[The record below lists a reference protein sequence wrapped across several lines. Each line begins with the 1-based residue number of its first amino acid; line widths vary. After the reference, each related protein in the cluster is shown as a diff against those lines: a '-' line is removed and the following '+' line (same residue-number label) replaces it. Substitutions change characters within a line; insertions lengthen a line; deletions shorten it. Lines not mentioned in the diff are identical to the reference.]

1 MNVFLLAL
9 VYISWCEKS
18 TCYSVFG
25 PFNFILVKQVKN
37 QDKLKL
43 LTPLHCMIFVNAVVW
58 PAKVSIRD
66 SLQFDVFCLHRLNVN
81 TCCCPCPISMAW

>member
-1 MNVFLLAL
+1 MDVFLLAL

-37 QDKLKL
+37 HDKLKL

-66 SLQFDVFCLHRLNVN
+66 SLQFGVFCLHRLNVN
-81 TCCCPCPISMAW
+81 SCCCRPISMAW